1 MVVTRVVWWYYPLGS
16 LVFLGMHKKATIR
29 ICVVGTVL
37 GSDVTVLVSAVTL
50 PGTYRKTDS
59 YRFLCREYEK
69 LVNPY

>member
-1 MVVTRVVWWYYPLGS
+1 M
-16 LVFLGMHKKATIR
+16 FLGMHKKVIIR